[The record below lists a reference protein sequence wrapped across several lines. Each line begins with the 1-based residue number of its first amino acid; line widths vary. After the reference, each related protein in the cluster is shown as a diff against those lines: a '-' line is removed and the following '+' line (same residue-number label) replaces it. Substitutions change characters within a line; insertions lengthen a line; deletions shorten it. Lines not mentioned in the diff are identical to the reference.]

1 MTDLAISSSD
11 AKAAAAAAKPPSAP
25 ALPEKPTP
33 TATTNVPTNP
43 AGLDPNTLEHPLDAY
58 VKGYPKIAHRMGLVP
73 ETAMFRRFGAL
84 NARNLLYLQ
93 QELAVIEKKLIKQEW
108 DDNQSQGSK
117 KCKYAIDA
125 RWLHSA
131 TSARDGDTKQKDLI
145 LEMRNLLNQYSE
157 SMHHVWPTGKLM
169 DW

>member
-1 MTDLAISSSD
+1 
-11 AKAAAAAAKPPSAP
+11 
-25 ALPEKPTP
+25 
-33 TATTNVPTNP
+33 
-43 AGLDPNTLEHPLDAY
+43 
-58 VKGYPKIAHRMGLVP
+58 MGLVP

-108 DDNQSQGSK
+108 DDNQSQDSK

-145 LEMRNLLNQYSE
+145 LEMRNLLSQYSE
-157 SMHHVWPTGKLM
+157 SMHHVWAARRLM
-169 DW
+169 KR